1 MDNQSKKTL
10 YIISGILAFLFLYNK
25 YANYCSCKSRISYD
39 NIDINKAIDLDSL
52 FQPADSLELAR
63 IQADWQAFSKMS
75 DSSFIIKDMSYGMDR
90 KLLIIEQYAEGRKH
104 YGAIVFPYQYDEQ
117 QKYPLLLWANGLNQ
131 QDPTS
136 YFEDPFRKKLYT
148 ELSNYFILIP
158 AYRGQALSA
167 YGKRYCA
174 DGFFGDAFDGA
185 ADDALRLLYL
195 VQADFKGVDSH
206 KIVVWGVSRGGTV
219 ALLMGTRDTTI
230 NAVICQ
236 SGPVD
241 FFSKAVYNRYG
252 GQYKYQFLSKQ
263 QPFREIRAKML
274 KSAPIYFI
282 ENYPNALFIAHGK
295 NDPVV
300 PISNANRLIEKMKAN
315 KKTSSLIDDS
325 GHSFNQ
331 MHQIKEWLKRTN

>member
-10 YIISGILAFLFLYNK
+10 FIIIGILAFVFLYSN
-25 YANYCSCKSRISYD
+25 YANRCPCKERVIYD
-39 NIDINKAIDLDSL
+39 NIDINKALDLDSV
-52 FQPADSLELAR
+52 FRPTDSLELAN
-63 IQADWQAFSKMS
+63 IQADWQSFSKMS
-75 DSSFIIKDMSYGMDR
+75 DSFSLVKEMNYAKDR

-104 YGAIVFPYQYDEQ
+104 YGAIIFPYQYDAQ

-136 YFEDPFRKKLYT
+136 YFEGPFRKKLYT
-148 ELSNYFILIP
+148 ELSNYFILVP
-158 AYRGQALSA
+158 AYRGQALSV

-185 ADDALRLLYL
+185 TDDALRLLYL
-195 VQADFKGVDSH
+195 AQAEFIGVDSH
-206 KIVVWGVSRGGTV
+206 KIAVWGVSRGGTV
-219 ALLMGTRDTTI
+219 ALLMGARNTAI

-241 FFSKAVYNRYG
+241 FFAKTVYDRYNI
-252 GQYKYQFLSKQ
+252 QYKYQFLGKQ
-263 QPFREIRAKML
+263 QPLREIRAKML
-274 KSAPIYFI
+274 KSSPIYFI

-295 NDPVV
+295 NDSIV
-300 PISNANRLIEKMKAN
+300 PISNANSLIEKVEAN
-315 KKTSSLIDDS
+315 KKTTALMDDS

-331 MHQIKEWLKRTN
+331 MHQIKEWLRRTN